1 MKNRLEVARELLRD
15 DGFFWVCLS
24 DVQAHY
30 CKVLM
35 DEVFGRKNFV
45 ADIIW
50 NSTKSVTNTAI
61 ISDAHTHLLLYSKN
75 IKWLKNHRDEFRL
88 LADESKF
95 SNPDNDQRGKW
106 IADPFQVG
114 GERPNQLYEITNP
127 NTGII
132 YRPNQGSSWK
142 NEKKVFD
149 KLLADNR
156 IVFGTG
162 GKSAPQR
169 KRFWFEAK
177 KRGRVTTTLW
187 KDLPTTTN
195 GTQHLKKLFGEEL
208 FSNPKPEG
216 LMERIIQLSTIE
228 GDIILDYH
236 LGSGTTCAVAHKMR
250 RRYIG
255 IEQMNYIKEVPIR
268 RLQML
273 IRGEDNGGISKE
285 VNWVSGGSFV
295 YTELAENSQ
304 KIIAKLPVKNDKN
317 CVDLWYRLRNNY
329 CVSYHIDFQKVSD
342 EEFEKLNLRDKKK
355 ILLNLLD
362 KNMLY
367 VPYGE
372 IDNKDYCISN
382 QDKTLSNQFYKD
394 DSAFLT

>member
-1 MKNRLEVARELLRD
+1 MKNRFEVARELLRD

-24 DVQAHY
+24 DVEAHY
-30 CKVLM
+30 CKVIM

-61 ISDAHTHLLLYSKN
+61 ISDAHTHLLLYSKS
-75 IKWLKNHRDEFRL
+75 IKWLKTHRDQFRL

-106 IADPFQVG
+106 VADPFQVG

-127 NTGII
+127 NTGLV

-156 IVFGTG
+156 IVFGTS

-216 LMERIIQLSTIE
+216 LMERIIQLSTLE

-236 LGSGTTCAVAHKMR
+236 LGSGTTCAVAHKMK

-255 IEQMNYIKEVPIR
+255 IEQMNYIKEVPIK
-268 RLQML
+268 RLQMIVL
-273 IRGEDNGGISKE
+273 GKDNGGISKE
-285 VNWVSGGSFV
+285 VNWSGGGSFV

-304 KIIAKLPVKNDKN
+304 KIIARLQTKNDKN
-317 CVDLWYRLRNNY
+317 CIELWNNLKNNHH
-329 CVSYHIDFQKVSD
+329 VSYHTDFQKVSD
-342 EEFEKLNLRDKKK
+342 KEFEQLSLMDKKK

-362 KNMLY
+362 KNVIY
-367 VPYGE
+367 VSYKE
-372 IDNKDYCISN
+372 IDDENYSISEMDKALNKLFYSE
-382 QDKTLSNQFYKD
+382 KTV
-394 DSAFLT
+394 